1 MSFPTISKKRALL
14 IFITVLIVITLVIF
28 FIITLS
34 LPRLPE
40 KLLDLALSTPTEIY
54 SDSGELILVLSNR
67 EEVKLAQ
74 ISPYFL
80 KAIMAMEDKEFYQ
93 HHGLNKKGL
102 LRAIFNNFIRFRR
115 SGGGS
120 SITQQLAKNMYFS
133 FDRNWMRKIK
143 DALLACQMERR
154 YTKDE
159 ILEAYCNQ
167 IDFGAN
173 SYGIEQASQ
182 TYFAKHAD
190 ELTLAEAAFLA
201 NIPNWPTKYNPYLNF
216 EVTKVRQR
224 LVLSSMVR
232 AGFITE
238 EELEQALAIPLDLK
252 RLNLFWGKASY
263 YIDHVKSIVE
273 KMYSKEVLSYG
284 GLKIY
289 TTLDTRLQNY
299 AQEAVQQGLAE
310 LDQRL
315 SAQDYEVATVEEKQ
329 LFLQAALVAIDP
341 RNGKVK
347 ALVGGR
353 DFAISPFN
361 RAVSNNRLPG
371 SSFKPFV
378 YLAAIDLTLL

>member
-1 MSFPTISKKRALL
+1 MSFPTITKKRALL

-182 TYFAKHAD
+182 TYFAI
-190 ELTLAEAAFLA
+190 L
-201 NIPNWPTKYNPYLNF
+201 
-216 EVTKVRQR
+216 R
-224 LVLSSMVR
+224 
-232 AGFITE
+232 
-238 EELEQALAIPLDLK
+238 
-252 RLNLFWGKASY
+252 
-263 YIDHVKSIVE
+263 
-273 KMYSKEVLSYG
+273 
-284 GLKIY
+284 
-289 TTLDTRLQNY
+289 
-299 AQEAVQQGLAE
+299 
-310 LDQRL
+310 
-315 SAQDYEVATVEEKQ
+315 
-329 LFLQAALVAIDP
+329 
-341 RNGKVK
+341 
-347 ALVGGR
+347 
-353 DFAISPFN
+353 
-361 RAVSNNRLPG
+361 
-371 SSFKPFV
+371 
-378 YLAAIDLTLL
+378 